1 MEIAHQLPGRVRVR
15 MPGLTSKDFCEKI
28 VEKLSKDDRI
38 SDQRI
43 SAGCNSLIVS
53 FDPLRFKTE
62 ELLSLLSEGKP
73 SKPLKSKKSRAP
85 KPAKTA
91 TAKKPS
97 SAPRKAK
104 SAVKTKNGA
113 ASKYFKPAVSSD
125 VQEKIRIIIAREDP
139 LKPCSDG
146 KISEMLKAEK
156 VDIARRTVA
165 KYREM
170 MGIPPSSKRRK
181 KDMP

>member
-1 MEIAHQLPGRVRVR
+1 

-28 VEKLSKDDRI
+28 IEKLSNDDRI
-38 SDQRI
+38 SNQRI

-53 FDPLRFKTE
+53 FDPLRFQTE
-62 ELLSLLSEGKP
+62 DLLSLLSEGKP
-73 SKPLKSKKSRAP
+73 SKTVNS
-85 KPAKTA
+85 KTA
-91 TAKKPS
+91 RASKPS
-97 SAPRKAK
+97 KTASAKRAAPSPGRGKAGG
-104 SAVKTKNGA
+104 KTKKA
-113 ASKYFKPAVSSD
+113 PPSKYFKPAVSSD
-125 VQEKIRIIIAREDP
+125 VQAKIRMIISHEDP
-139 LKPCSDG
+139 QKPCSDG

-181 KDMP
+181 KGSP